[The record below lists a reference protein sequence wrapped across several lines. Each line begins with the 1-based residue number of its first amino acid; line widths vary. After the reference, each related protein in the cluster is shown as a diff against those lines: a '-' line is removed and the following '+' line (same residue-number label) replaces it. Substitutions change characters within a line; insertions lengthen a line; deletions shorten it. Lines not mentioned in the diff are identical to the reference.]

1 MGFVFRLD
9 GSRALLS
16 MPGVVGRWQD
26 TGGAGAEAE
35 SSYLSEQAGGRE
47 LTGAKLSVGLISHEC

>member
-35 SSYLSEQAGGRE
+35 SSHFYPQVGGKGGD
-47 LTGAKLSVGLISHEC
+47 TGKGVGF